1 MHEGDGPLGRRT
13 MRGAVPRPA
22 RGDVSVDDLGA
33 GVVTPVALA

>member
-13 MRGAVPRPA
+13 MRCALPGSA
-22 RGDVSVDDLGA
+22 RGDVRVDDLGA